1 MAEVERKNNP
11 VMSYSAEWT
20 GDVGGMAVRFHD
32 PETYEVV
39 AEFYY
44 DNNERLE
51 GTAHGMKTSSAVM
64 ATIRAKGY
72 EAAIADYGLE
82 EAMVG
87 CDLTDVDLR
96 VEDILRAEDGPSD
109 IVDRS
114 AE

>member
-1 MAEVERKNNP
+1 
-11 VMSYSAEWT
+11 MSYSAEWN
-20 GDVGGMAVRFHD
+20 GEVGGMVVRFYNPD
-32 PETYEVV
+32 TYEIL

-72 EAAIADYGLE
+72 EAAIADHNLE
-82 EAMVG
+82 EAMVAF
-87 CDLTDVDLR
+87 DLTDVDLR
-96 VEDILRAEDGPSD
+96 VDDILRAEDGPSD